1 MQCLRCGWC
10 CCNLA
15 VVIVD
20 DPAKGIPEGISE
32 DNLIVHEGKGV
43 PCKHLKQLP
52 DGTHE
57 CKIHNEPWYEETPC
71 ARHTQI
77 ERKDSPCRMG
87 VYVLSG
93 GTK

>member
-20 DPAKGIPEGISE
+20 DPAKGVSE
-32 DNLIVHEGKGV
+32 YNLIFHEGKGKW
-43 PCKHLKQLP
+43 CKHLKQLS
-52 DGTHE
+52 DGSYT
-57 CKIHNEPWYEETPC
+57 CKIHDEPWYEETPC
-71 ARHTQI
+71 AQHTQI
-77 ERKDSPCRMG
+77 EHKDSPCRMG
-87 VYVLSG
+87 VYVLSR

>member
-1 MQCLRCGWC
+1 MQCLRCSWC
-10 CCNLA
+10 CRNLA

-20 DPAKGIPEGISE
+20 DPTKEISE
-32 DNLIVHEGKGV
+32 DNIIFHEGKGV
-43 PCKHLKQLP
+43 PCKHLRQLS
-52 DGTHE
+52 DGSYA
-57 CKIHNEPWYEETPC
+57 CKIHDEPWYEETPC
-71 ARHTQI
+71 ANHTQI